1 MVTHEVCPHCSSPLD
16 VSVLPYHESVPS
28 DFVSYFCKVCN
39 KTYTKF
45 DFRKF
50 VQSPEVYKTLNGKI
64 VVWKAI
70 LSIHDYRFYTQPF
83 DQIQPL
89 NVFSTS
95 STSTMFSGW
104 LVISFQWKELY
115 YIYLSEPKRKDS
127 KFLYPKDHS
136 SIIPK
141 DGE

>member
-1 MVTHEVCPHCSSPLD
+1 MATHEGCPHCSGPLD
-16 VSVLPYHESVPS
+16 VSVLPYHESFPS

-50 VQSPEVYKTLNGKI
+50 VPSPEVYKTLSGKI

-70 LSIHDYRFYTQPF
+70 LQIHEHRFYTQPF
-83 DQIQPL
+83 NQIQPL
-89 NVFSTS
+89 NVFTTS
-95 STSTMFSGW
+95 STSTIFSGW

-115 YIYLSEPKRKDS
+115 YIYLRESHRKDS

-136 SIIPK
+136 SNISK
-141 DGE
+141 DRK